1 LPARISLS
9 IQENMRET
17 CDVAVIGGAF
27 SGAATSLLL
36 RREAPG
42 LRVVVIERSKQF
54 DRKVGEATTEVSGC
68 FLTKRLA
75 LTHHLC
81 HHHVVKNGLRFWF
94 SQGPE
99 DDLIAAASWEPLIR
113 CVCRLIKWT
122 ARSSMSTCFPS
133 RKKPARMFGVLRRW
147 SLSRSPKPAPPR
159 IMIRDAGGERELVTR
174 WINDASGR
182 ASVLD
187 RIVRET
193 RGECCDLEDLNRRF
207 SRSFR
212 SWFEALYRD
221 KYHYLGDKELMTA
234 AFLMDLGL
242 FFVGPVRSVIRFVE
256 FPFEGS
262 LDGAIV
268 SGLMAFYNKR
278 LARIARKRLVAGAY
292 GLKNLDFRTLLRG
305 FEPNRQ
311 VWKPIFRGLRI
322 WLGAELRSFFLPAA
336 ASAPVGCPASAI

>member
-1 LPARISLS
+1 
-9 IQENMRET
+9 MRET

-174 WINDASGR
+174 WIIDASGR
-182 ASVLD
+182 ASVLS
-187 RIVRET
+187 RRLELLRNLPEHPTNAIWARFRNVRDWD
-193 RGECCDLEDLNRRF
+193 GYDLLSRF
-207 SRSFR
+207 PSYARS
-212 SWFEALYRD
+212 
-221 KYHYLGDKELMTA
+221 KTA

-242 FFVGPVRSVIRFVE
+242 FFVGPVRSVIRCPHTGFVE
-256 FPFEGS
+256 FPFEGW

-268 SGLMAFYNKR
+268 SRLMAFYNKR
-278 LARIARKRLVAGAY
+278 LARIAQKRLVAGVY
-292 GLKNLDFRTLLRG
+292 GLKNLDSRTLLRG

-322 WLGAELRSFFLPAA
+322 WLWAELRSFFLPAA